1 MTRILIADDHP
12 VVRHGIR
19 QIVSTGGDMQVVD
32 EASNREELL
41 ERARRIQHDLVLL
54 DLTMPDVTGLDL
66 LKELKR
72 ERPTVPVVVLTMH
85 SERQLAV
92 RAMKAGAAGFLTKDS
107 AATELVTA
115 VRRVV
120 GGGRYI
126 SVSVAETLAW
136 HLVGDGE
143 RLPHERLSDREYE
156 VLLLIAAGRST
167 QSIAAGLAL
176 SVKTIGTY
184 RARIFEK
191 MQVKSPAELAAYVV
205 RNRLD
210 D

>member
-19 QIVSTGGDMQVVD
+19 QIVSTGGDMHVVD
-32 EASNREELL
+32 EASNRDELL
-41 ERARRIQHDLVLL
+41 ERARRVQHDLVLL
-54 DLTMPDVTGLDL
+54 DLSMPDTSGLDL

-107 AATELVTA
+107 AAAELVTA

-126 SVSVAETLAW
+126 SMSVAATLAW

-210 D
+210 G